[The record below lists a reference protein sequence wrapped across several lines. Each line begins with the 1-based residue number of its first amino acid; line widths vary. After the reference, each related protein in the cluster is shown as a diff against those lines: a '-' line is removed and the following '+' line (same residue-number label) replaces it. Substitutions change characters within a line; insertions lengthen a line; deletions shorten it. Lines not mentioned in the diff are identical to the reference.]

1 MTPTALSPRPP
12 QAAHAPAPSE
22 GPQVTGASA
31 LAPVEP
37 TTGRLLAYGGFA
49 TPLAFAALPLYV
61 QWPAHAAGTWGM
73 SLATLGALLLAVR
86 LGDAFIDPW
95 IGSRI
100 DTLFERSARRA
111 WLAAGVAAACVACGL
126 VALMFAPD
134 FVLSEPRA
142 LLAWAAAALVLT
154 SLGYSVA
161 TVTHQAW
168 AVRLGGGSVE
178 QARWVGTREALALA
192 GVILASVLPAFA
204 GWPATLGTLSALA
217 LLSWLSLARVQ
228 PRLAAHGAP
237 AAHAAEVRGAPALA
251 GRNLPRVT
259 TSDRPDLL
267 SPWRDR
273 GFRRLVPIV
282 LLGGLASAMPASLVV
297 LYVRDVLAAGGAAE
311 GWALGLYFVAGAAA
325 MPLWVRAVGRFGL
338 LRTWLAGMC
347 IAIGA
352 FAGAAVL
359 GPGDLAL
366 FALVCV
372 ASGLALGA
380 DLVVPPALLAGLI
393 QRRSVSQEDA
403 TASGDGARRGVEGR
417 WFGWWNF
424 LTKLT
429 LAGAA
434 GISLPLVQWLGYSPG
449 AQDARSLAALAFCYA
464 VLPCGIKA
472 LAAAMLWSRR
482 ETWPWTL
489 HATAASRTTP

>member
-1 MTPTALSPRPP
+1 MTPGTLSTRRPSTAGPSTPGETAGDA
-12 QAAHAPAPSE
+12 QVQAPSAVE
-22 GPQVTGASA
+22 SGP
-31 LAPVEP
+31 
-37 TTGRLLAYGGFA
+37 GRLVAYGSFA

-73 SLATLGALLLAVR
+73 SLATLGVLLLAVR

-95 IGSRI
+95 IGARV
-100 DTLFERSARRA
+100 DALFQRSARRA
-111 WLAAGVAAACVACGL
+111 WLAAGAAAAGLACGL
-126 VALMFAPD
+126 VALMFAPAPVRAD
-134 FVLSEPRA
+134 AQA
-142 LLAWAAAALVLT
+142 LLVWAAVALGLT
-154 SLGYSVA
+154 SLSYSVA

-168 AVRLGGGSVE
+168 AVRLGGGSAE
-178 QARWVGTREALALA
+178 QARWVGAREALALA
-192 GVILASVLPAFA
+192 GVIVASVMPAIA
-204 GWPATLGTLSALA
+204 GWPATLG
-217 LLSWLSLARVQ
+217 LLVGLLLLTWLSLGWVQPANAARGASKAAPTPAVASPPVAGREPLPINP
-228 PRLAAHGAP
+228 PRLA
-237 AAHAAEVRGAPALA
+237 
-251 GRNLPRVT
+251 
-259 TSDRPDLL
+259 PD

-297 LYVRDVLAAGGAAE
+297 LYVRDVLAAGGTAE
-311 GWALGLYFVAGAAA
+311 GWALGLYFAAGAAA

-352 FAGAAVL
+352 FAGAATL
-359 GPGDLAL
+359 GPGDIAL
-366 FALVCV
+366 FAVVCA

-393 QRRSVSQEDA
+393 QRRSAARAEA
-403 TASGDGARRGVEGR
+403 GDGDGGTGPGVEGR

-434 GISLPLVQWLGYSPG
+434 GVSLPLVQWLGYSPG
-449 AQDARSLAALAFCYA
+449 AQDERSLAALAFCYA

-472 LAAAMLWSRR
+472 LAAALLWSRR
-482 ETWPWTL
+482 ETWPWSL
-489 HATAASRTTP
+489 QASARSRAAP